1 MQHIEVIRDQI
12 EKNLISSY
20 SKYDDKKSLVNEL
33 TKLIHMTDGEVF
45 KIIKRQWI
53 KNLLHTSKH

>member
-53 KNLLHTSKH
+53 KNS

>member
-1 MQHIEVIRDQI
+1 MEI
-12 EKNLISSY
+12 NLISSY
-20 SKYDDKKSLVNEL
+20 GDDKKSLVNEL

-53 KNLLHTSKH
+53 KNS